1 MSTQDLNN
9 SLNSLGRAIE
19 NLSNQPQ
26 PFTVNDRELS
36 GNKIHGGLIT
46 QFTSTGISDQAS
58 RMMVL
63 VNDDGL
69 TVDAV
74 ETDTLVG
81 DTTVT
86 GNLNVQGQIT
96 ARTLHVDELTADIRN
111 ERSESL
117 DFVGAN
123 GDDVTGKGI
132 VWRTDEYSR
141 QFVFHRNP
149 DRLFS
154 TEHIDIQNGRHYSIG
169 TVPVLT
175 DTALG
180 TGITSSNLTSLGQLE
195 LLEVMGNVSFSEY
208 MFWESSSERL
218 GIGTEAPNGTIGI
231 ANLDA
236 EFIIDSE
243 SDSGMRIGNFTNDDL
258 QIITD
263 DTTRLTVKANGT
275 IVAGTPGSD
284 TARINVYGKIGVGV
298 TNIEADV
305 SVSTSG
311 PIKFQGKKMETG
323 ASTPDS
329 GNYMQGDI
337 VWNTNPQPTGY
348 VGWICVRDGTPGVW
362 KPFGSIGK

>member
-1 MSTQDLNN
+1 MSTEDLNN
-9 SLNSLGRAIE
+9 SLNSLGQAIA
-19 NLSNQPQ
+19 NIANQPQ
-26 PFTVNDRELS
+26 PVEINDRELS

-63 VNDDGL
+63 VSDDGL

-81 DTTVT
+81 DTTVS

-117 DFVGAN
+117 DFVGAT
-123 GDDVTGKGI
+123 GEDVAGKGI

-154 TEHIDIQNGRHYSIG
+154 TEHIDVQNGRYYSIG
-169 TVPVLT
+169 SVPVLT
-175 DTALG
+175 ENALG
-180 TGITSSNLTSLGQLE
+180 TGITSSNLTSLGQLDQ
-195 LLEVMGNVSFSEY
+195 LDVMGNVSFSEY
-208 MFWESSSERL
+208 MFWEASSERL
-218 GIGTEAPNGTIGI
+218 GIGTEAPNATISV

-243 SDSGMRIGNFTNDDL
+243 ADSGMRIGNFTNDDL
-258 QIITD
+258 HIVTD
-263 DTTRLTVKANGT
+263 NTTRLTVKANGT
-275 IVAGTPGSD
+275 IVVGTPGTDS
-284 TARINVYGKIGVGV
+284 AKINLYGKLGVGV
-298 TNIEADV
+298 TNVEPDV
-305 SVSTSG
+305 SISTAG
-311 PIKFQGKKMETG
+311 PIKFQNKKMETG
-323 ASTPDS
+323 ASAPDS
-329 GNYMQGDI
+329 GNYSQGDI
-337 VWNTNPQPTGY
+337 VWNTDPQPTGY

-362 KPFGSIGK
+362 KPFGTIGK

>member
-1 MSTQDLNN
+1 MSTDNLNN
-9 SLNSLGRAIE
+9 SLNLLGVAIAD
-19 NLSNQPQ
+19 LANQPQ
-26 PFTVNDRELS
+26 PIEINDRDLS

-46 QFTSTGISDQAS
+46 QFSSTGISDQAS

-63 VNDDGL
+63 VSDDGL
-69 TVDAV
+69 TVDAI

-81 DTTVT
+81 DTQVS
-86 GNLNVQGQIT
+86 GNLNVQGHIT
-96 ARTLHVDELTADIRN
+96 ATSLHVDELTADIRN

-123 GDDVTGKGI
+123 GDDVAGRGI
-132 VWRTDEYSR
+132 VWRTDEYTR

-154 TEHIDIQNGRHYSIG
+154 TENIDVQNGRHYSIG
-169 TVPVLT
+169 SVPVLT

-180 TGITSSNLTSLGQLE
+180 TGITSSNLSSLGQLNE
-195 LLEVMGNVSFSEY
+195 LDVMGNVSFSEY
-208 MFWESSSERL
+208 MFWEASSERL

-243 SDSGMRIGNFTNDDL
+243 SDSGMRIGNFTNNDL

-263 DTTRLTVKANGT
+263 DTTRLTIKANGS
-275 IVAGTPGSD
+275 IIAGTPGAD
-284 TARINVYGKIGVGV
+284 TARVNVYGKIGVGV
-298 TNIEADV
+298 TNVEPDV
-305 SVSTSG
+305 SVSTAG
-311 PIKFQGKKMETG
+311 PIKFQGKKMEAG
-323 ASTPDS
+323 ASIPDS